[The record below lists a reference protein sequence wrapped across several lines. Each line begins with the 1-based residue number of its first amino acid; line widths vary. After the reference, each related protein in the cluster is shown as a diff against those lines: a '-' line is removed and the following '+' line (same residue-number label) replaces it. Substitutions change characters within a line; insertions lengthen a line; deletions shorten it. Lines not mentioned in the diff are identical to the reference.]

1 MKNYCIWVV
10 SPPGYV
16 HSQAFSELALSLNC
30 AFRASGFQVPIVTNF
45 EKITNHPIIL
55 GCNLIPSAGLFGLPE
70 TSIMYNLEQ
79 ILIGS
84 PWITENYLN
93 LLRSY
98 EVWDYS
104 KKNINEL
111 NKLGIA
117 NVKYCRIGYVPE
129 LTRIKPEPCDIDIL
143 WYGSLNERRA
153 HILRQLQ
160 GMGFKVKALFGVY
173 GEQRDVFIARSK
185 IVLNIHF
192 YESKILEILRISYLL
207 ANRRFVISERGN
219 DPELEEP
226 ICNGLVLAN
235 YENLV
240 EECVKYLND
249 DASRNEIAEK
259 GFSRITSFS
268 QAEYLKDVLND

>member
-16 HSQAFSELALSLNC
+16 HSQAFNEIALSLNC
-30 AFRASGFQVPIVTNF
+30 AFLELGIGAPIVRNF
-45 EKITNHPIIL
+45 DQITNYPIIL
-55 GCNLIPSAGLFGLPE
+55 GCNLIPALDFMKLPK
-70 TSIMYNLEQ
+70 TSIIYNLEQ
-79 ILIGS
+79 IQIGS
-84 PWITENYLN
+84 AWITEKYLN

-104 KKNINEL
+104 KQNISEL
-111 NKLGIA
+111 MKLGIA

-129 LTRIKPEPCDIDIL
+129 LTIIKPAPLDIDFL
-143 WYGSLNERRA
+143 WYGSLNERRV
-153 HILRQLQ
+153 HILQQLHD
-160 GMGFKVKALFGVY
+160 MGFNVKTLFGVY
-173 GEQRDVFIARSK
+173 GVQRDVFIAKSK

-192 YESKILEILRISYLL
+192 YESKVLEIVRISYLL

>member
-1 MKNYCIWVV
+1 MKDYCIWVV
-10 SPPGYV
+10 SPPGYE
-16 HSQAFSELALSLNC
+16 HSQAFNEVALSLNC
-30 AFRASGFQVPIVTNF
+30 AFRTLGFHAPIVHNF
-45 EKITNHPIIL
+45 EKITSYPIIL
-55 GCNLIPSAGLFGLPE
+55 GCNLMPSADFFRLPK
-70 TSIMYNLEQ
+70 TSIIYNLEQ

-84 PWITENYLN
+84 PWITENYLI

-104 KKNINEL
+104 KRNISEL
-111 NKLGIA
+111 IKLGIS

-129 LTRIKPEPCDIDIL
+129 LTRIKPAQSDIDFL
-143 WYGSLNERRA
+143 WYGSLNDRRA
-153 HILRQLQ
+153 QILQQLHNR
-160 GMGFKVKALFGVY
+160 GFKVKVLFGVY

-185 IVLNIHF
+185 MVLNIHF
-192 YESKILEILRISYLL
+192 YESKVLEIVRISYLL

-226 ICNGLVLAN
+226 IRDGLVLTD

-240 EECVKYLND
+240 GECVKYVND

-259 GFSRITSFS
+259 GFSRISSFS
-268 QAEYLKDVLND
+268 QAEYLKDVLNY